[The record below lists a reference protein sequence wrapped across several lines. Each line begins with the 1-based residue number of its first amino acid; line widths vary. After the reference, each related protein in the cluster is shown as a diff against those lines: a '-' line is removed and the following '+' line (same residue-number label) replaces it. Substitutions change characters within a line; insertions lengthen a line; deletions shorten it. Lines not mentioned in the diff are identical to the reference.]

1 MHELELTHALRS
13 LVALLAIV
21 NPLGAIPL
29 FVAITDGQSPLQRRH
44 TSRVTSIAVAITLL
58 IAAFLGR
65 WILALFGIDLNAFR
79 VGGGLLILMMAI
91 QMLQGRPNRTRQ
103 TSEETEEG
111 VEKDDVAVVP
121 LAIPLLAGP
130 GSLSAVIITAQNL
143 HEATSYL
150 FMIVNILLVA
160 LAVFLTLR
168 VAVPLSARL
177 GETGI
182 RIATRILGLM
192 LAAIAVQFM
201 VIGLKALLPGLA

>member
-29 FVAITDGQSPLQRRH
+29 FVAMTDGQSPLQRRH

-130 GSLSAVIITAQNL
+130 GSLSAV
-143 HEATSYL
+143 
-150 FMIVNILLVA
+150 
-160 LAVFLTLR
+160 
-168 VAVPLSARL
+168 
-177 GETGI
+177 
-182 RIATRILGLM
+182 
-192 LAAIAVQFM
+192 
-201 VIGLKALLPGLA
+201 

>member
-29 FVAITDGQSPLQRRH
+29 FIAITNGQSRLQRRH
-44 TSRVTSIAVAITLL
+44 TSRVTAIAVAITLL

-103 TSEETEEG
+103 TNEETEEG

-143 HEATSYL
+143 HEASSYL
-150 FMIVNILLVA
+150 FMVVNILLVA

>member
-29 FVAITDGQSPLQRRH
+29 FVAITDGQSPSQRRH

-111 VEKDDVAVVP
+111 VEKEDVAVVP

-143 HEATSYL
+143 HEMSSYL
-150 FMIVNILLVA
+150 FMVVNILLVA